1 MYLIVNVSI
10 VALWYFTLKSL
21 FMLLDAKE
29 IKQCE
34 LNCNAILI
42 FKIGNRKLNAISLI
56 TKIKHL

>member
-1 MYLIVNVSI
+1 
-10 VALWYFTLKSL
+10 
-21 FMLLDAKE
+21 MLLDAKE

-56 TKIKHL
+56 KKIKHL